1 MINEFKKI
9 APYIVETVKARV
21 TDTMSDD
28 EVMQIIHAEIVSFFE
43 KQQNMFTQFLTFTS
57 EQRTIFTG
65 IMYDVLAPLAAT
77 TKPTINPV
85 YQSYVERTGKTG
97 ALNFITQRDA

>member
-9 APYIVETVKARV
+9 APYIVEAVKERV
-21 TDTMSDD
+21 SNDMSDD
-28 EVMQIIHAEIVSFFE
+28 EIMQIIHAEIMSFFE

-57 EQRTIFTG
+57 EQRAAFTSV
-65 IMYDVLAPLAAT
+65 MYDVLAPLAAT
-77 TKPTINPV
+77 VKTTPNPI